1 MRRITLAVLVPLFLS
16 APLLL
21 AQDAAQPPSPTAEHH
36 DGTAPRAYARQY
48 RAHAEKDGLSIGAD
62 LLSRKEASDTFAADV
77 NRCCLVVLV
86 AVYPKKD
93 QPIELSLSDFS
104 LVEVRSGKPVRPET
118 PTTIAAKLEQKKNP
132 SGGGTDV
139 TTSGGVGYESGTYID
154 PTTGQP
160 VHVRG
165 VSTQAGV
172 GVTKG
177 SPAPPDVAERDR
189 DVMEWELAEKGLPLD
204 KATVPVAG
212 HLYFQ
217 VPKPAKNTKYQ
228 LIYTATSEPVI
239 LPLQ

>member
-1 MRRITLAVLVPLFLS
+1 MRRIPLVTLASLFLC
-16 APLLL
+16 APFLL
-21 AQDAAQPPSPTAEHH
+21 AQDSPQPPAPAAEHH

-62 LLSRKEASDTFAADV
+62 LLSRKEASDTFAANV

-86 AVYPKKD
+86 SVYPRKD

-104 LVEVRSGKPVRPET
+104 LLEVGSDKPVRPET
-118 PTTIAAKLEQKKNP
+118 PTTIAANLEEKKNP
-132 SGGGTDV
+132 GRGGTDV
-139 TTSGGVGYESGTYID
+139 TTTTGVGYESGTYTD

-177 SPAPPDVAERDR
+177 SPAPPDVADRDR

-204 KATVPVAG
+204 KATKPIAG

-217 VPKPAKNTKYQ
+217 IPKPAKKANYQ
-228 LIYTATSEPVI
+228 LIYSATSEPII
-239 LPLQ
+239 LQLR